1 MFPPHGNGPRAA
13 RVPPEP
19 RPPGSTM
26 SNTVDPEPAP
36 LAFLREGLEAK
47 DLQLARRTGT
57 PVVGSPD
64 PRHPLLLARR
74 DGALEIAWTGRGQPG
89 PLRVDFTTGPM
100 ARRWRTASR
109 KQPLARSLGIHRT
122 SPLVL
127 DATAGLGR
135 DALTLAVLGCQVI
148 AVERHPIIAAL
159 LADGLRRAGEDR
171 ALAKAVRRIRLELGD
186 ARAVMAGLVG
196 EQRPDCVYLDP
207 MFARTGSA
215 QVKKE
220 SQVLRA
226 LVPAEDQWS
235 LMAAAMGCARRRVVV
250 KRHPHAPPLTG
261 DPDHVVTGSRV
272 RYHVYL
278 VS

>member
-1 MFPPHGNGPRAA
+1 
-13 RVPPEP
+13 
-19 RPPGSTM
+19 M
-26 SNTVDPEPAP
+26 SDPATPEPAP
-36 LAFLREGLEAK
+36 LAFLREGLEAE
-47 DLQLARRTGT
+47 DLRLAQRTGT

-64 PRHPLLLARR
+64 PRHALMIARR
-74 DGALEIAWTGRGQPG
+74 DGALEIAWTGRGKPG
-89 PLRVDFTTGPM
+89 PLRVDFLTGPM

-109 KQPLARSLGIHRT
+109 TQPLARSLGIHRAL
-122 SPLVL
+122 PRVL

-148 AVERHPIIAAL
+148 AVERHPILAAL

-171 ALAKAVRRIRLELGD
+171 ALAEAVQRIRLELGD
-186 ARAVMAGLVG
+186 ARAVMAGLAA
-196 EQRPDCVYLDP
+196 EERPDCVYLDP
-207 MFARTGSA
+207 MYARTGSA

-226 LVPAEDQWS
+226 LVPAEDDAK
-235 LMAAAMGCARRRVVV
+235 LVAAAMGCARRRVVV

-261 DPDHVVTGSRV
+261 DPDHVVAGSRV